1 VHNRS
6 TYLRFGQA
14 AGGCGVDGHDTPRD
28 TYPSGMP
35 ASRLGGGLLGFLD
48 GILGTQPLPARPVVA
63 ITAIVA
69 AVAVLYRPLW
79 IVLRHVVTI
88 AHEGG
93 HAAVAA
99 VTGRTLHGVRL
110 HSDTSGLTISAG
122 RPTGPGVVFTLLAG
136 YLSPS
141 VLGLAAAATLGAG
154 RVLPVL
160 WVTVVLLA
168 GLLLMIRN
176 LFGVLS
182 VLVTAGALV
191 AVAGWAPVTWQGP
204 AAYLLTWFLL
214 LSGPRPVLELQ
225 AARRRR
231 LVAASDAD
239 QLARLTRVPG
249 LVWVGVFLLL
259 TASSL
264 AAGGWLLVGPA
275 PSS

>member
-1 VHNRS
+1 MLAPAPTVVPMLAR
-6 TYLRFGQA
+6 TVAGA
-14 AGGCGVDGHDTPRD
+14 AA
-28 TYPSGMP
+28 PSGG
-35 ASRLGGGLLGFLD
+35 SLLDTFLGA
-48 GILGTQPLPARPVVA
+48 QPLPQRPVVA
-63 ITAIVA
+63 LTAIIAV
-69 AVAVLYRPLW
+69 VAVLYRPVW

-99 VTGRTLHGVRL
+99 ATGRRLHGVRL

-122 RPTGPGVVFTLLAG
+122 RPTGIGVVLTLLAG

-141 VLGLAAAATLGAG
+141 VLGLAAAAALGSG

-160 WVTVVLLA
+160 WVSVVLLA
-168 GLLLMIRN
+168 ALLVMIRN

-182 VLVTAGALV
+182 VLATAAALV
-191 AVAGWAPVTWQGP
+191 GVAGWAPAVWQGP

-214 LSGPRPVLELQ
+214 VAGPRPVLELQ
-225 AARRRR
+225 GARRRR

-239 QLARLTRVPG
+239 QLARLTRIPG

-259 TASSL
+259 TTSAL
-264 AAGGWLLVGPA
+264 AGGAWLLVSPA
-275 PSS
+275 PAG